1 MCETIGY
8 YERSHDVIT
17 QECRDVPQEKCQE
30 VQERQ
35 CDLFVK
41 VEFQSCIY
49 TEYFLT
55 NPTFLGHFFR
65 YFFVKLILIRTEAV
79 AVVSHVKEF
88 AFLAQTSLKI
98 LFQAL
103 VLSSQSA
110 STTSSRNSGPE
121 VKLLERVDK

>member
-1 MCETIGY
+1 M
-8 YERSHDVIT
+8 
-17 QECRDVPQEKCQE
+17 PQEKCQE

-79 AVVSHVKEF
+79 AVVSHLLLGKLNVKEF